1 MKIEVGKTGSSTF
14 PPGACQRFS
23 HSFHRP
29 SEGTTTSYEV
39 IPQTNERR
47 ESLRVYYEV
56 VIHGALLGVVKH
68 FKNLTKHF
76 KFDQIFQN
84 LT

>member
-39 IPQTNERR
+39 IPQTNEGR

-56 VIHGALLGVVKH
+56 VIHGALLGVVKN
-68 FKNLTKHF
+68 FK
-76 KFDQIFQN
+76 I
-84 LT
+84 